1 MTTEE
6 QVKIIIEK
14 AQISDLLTRYF
25 AAIDDKRLDKKIV
38 EATFS
43 KDAEIVRPDDVVII
57 GPDNIFNAHKKSFD
71 RFKATHHLFSNFLI
85 DISSDNAT
93 LRANLI
99 ANHIWKGKEDDPSL
113 DGKYFLADGVFY
125 AKAKKNDNTWLIYEL
140 RNRVV
145 WRTGDGMAEMIKSI
159 KQ

>member
-25 AAIDDKRLDKKIV
+25 AAVDDKRLDKKIA

-99 ANHIWKGKEDDPSL
+99 ANHIWKGNEDDPSL
-113 DGKYFLADGVFY
+113 EGKYFLADGVFY
-125 AKAKKNDNTWLIYEL
+125 AKAKKNDNTWLICEL
-140 RNRVV
+140 RNQVV

>member
-25 AAIDDKRLDKKIV
+25 AAIDDKRLDIKIV

-99 ANHIWKGKEDDPSL
+99 ANHIWKGKEGDPSL

-125 AKAKKNDNTWLIYEL
+125 AKAKKNDNTWLICEL
-140 RNRVV
+140 RNQIV

>member
-6 QVKIIIEK
+6 EIRIIIEK

-57 GPDNIFNAHKKSFD
+57 GPENIYNAHKKSFD

-85 DISSDNAT
+85 DIGGNNAT

-99 ANHIWKGKEDDPSL
+99 ANHIWQCTEDDPSL

-125 AKAKKNDNTWLIYEL
+125 AKA
-140 RNRVV
+140 
-145 WRTGDGMAEMIKSI
+145 
-159 KQ
+159 

>member
-38 EATFS
+38 EVTFS

-99 ANHIWKGKEDDPSL
+99 ANHIWEGKEDDPSL

-125 AKAKKNDNTWLIYEL
+125 AKAKKIDNTWLICEL